1 MITRGVGPGG
11 VWGVGPPLELGFY
24 RVKITFFKISYLF
37 GPPLEKIRSLAP
49 EYILMHKI

>member
-1 MITRGVGPGG
+1 MNQYMQGHGTRGWGV
-11 VWGVGPPLELGFY
+11 VWGGWTPLELGFY

-49 EYILMHKI
+49 VYI